1 MILTKSL
8 FKKLN
13 DWSFKMY
20 SMFSYRFLLIILLLF
35 GGVSALHTAQAQE
48 VLTIEE
54 AVQIGLENNYS
65 IRISGN
71 NAEISENNF
80 SLGNAGFFP
89 LIFADVMKSRSIEDS
104 ETVFADGNI
113 PNRSDEGAES
123 TTTSAG
129 VRLDWT
135 IFDGLQMFTSY
146 NRLQHLRDMGED
158 QFRLT
163 IEQTIADITNVYY
176 NIVLQK
182 KAVAVLENTLEVSQ
196 ERIRIAETKKDL
208 GSGSEYDLLQ
218 ARADLNADSAAL
230 IRQEVQL
237 ANARILLNELL
248 ARDINEQF
256 DVNED
261 IDLQQQMKYVQ
272 LEQKMMADNTVLG
285 IARINQDVAKLEI
298 REIQGER
305 YPEVV
310 INLGYNYNKNESGS
324 GFIEFSRSN
333 GLNYGLTA
341 RVDLFNGFDINR
353 RVENARINLKNQEL
367 ELEQQRKELEGNL
380 SSEYQN
386 YTNALKLVDLE
397 SQNMEYAR
405 RSLDIALERFQ
416 LGTITSV
423 ELREAQ
429 RTLIAAE
436 NRLIQAQFEA
446 KMAETELLRISGQLT
461 EKVR

>member
-1 MILTKSL
+1 
-8 FKKLN
+8 
-13 DWSFKMY
+13 MY
-20 SMFSYRFLLIILLLF
+20 KINTFRFLISILLLF
-35 GGVSALHTAQAQE
+35 AGWSASKTANAQE
-48 VLTIEE
+48 VLSIEE
-54 AVQIGLENNYS
+54 AVQLGLENNYS

-71 NAEISENNF
+71 NVDISENNY
-80 SLGNAGFFP
+80 SLGNAGFLP
-89 LIFADVMKSRSIEDS
+89 LIFADVTRSHRLEDS

-113 PNRSDEGAES
+113 PNRTDEGAES
-123 TTTSAG
+123 VTTSAG

-146 NRLQHLRDMGED
+146 NRLQQLRDLGED

-163 IEQTIADITNVYY
+163 IEQTLAEITNVYY
-176 NIVLQK
+176 NVVLQK
-182 KAVAVLENTLEVSQ
+182 KAVAVLENTVEVSQ

-208 GSGSEYDLLQ
+208 GSGSEFDLLQ
-218 ARADLNADSAAL
+218 ARSDLNADSAAL
-230 IRQEVQL
+230 IRQNVQL
-237 ANARILLNELL
+237 NNARILLNELL
-248 ARDINEQF
+248 ARDVNEQF
-256 DVNED
+256 EVTED
-261 IDLQQQMKYVQ
+261 IDLQQQMEYVQ
-272 LEQKMMADNTVLG
+272 LEQKMMADNISLA
-285 IARINQDVAKLEI
+285 IARISQDVAELEI

-305 YPEVV
+305 YPQVA
-310 INLGYNYNKNESGS
+310 INLGYDYNKNESGS

-333 GLNYGLTA
+333 GFNYGLTA
-341 RVDLFNGFDINR
+341 RVDLFNGFEINR

-367 ELEQQRKELEGNL
+367 ELEQQRKEVEGNL

-386 YTNALKLVDLE
+386 YANALKLVDLE
-397 SQNMEYAR
+397 NQNMEFAR

-446 KMAETELLRISGQLT
+446 KLAETELLRISGQLT
-461 EKVR
+461 EKVE